1 MELTRTSPESGTCH
15 SPEQL
20 VPSCQ
25 ARKCSGN
32 RFLFSNPYV
41 VSNGDFT
48 HQSSKILLGKLL
60 TVQDEYNRLKHIL
73 IYFDFW
79 ILLDRNAQSSHG
91 ISAAG
96 FVFQTSNSWDYSCGT
111 VLHCQLPWDT

>member
-1 MELTRTSPESGTCH
+1 MHHLFQPEFSIMDFPYFPCYLDYLGTMGAMMELTRKNPESGTCH

-41 VSNGDFT
+41 VSMVIYP
-48 HQSSKILLGKLL
+48 SKF
-60 TVQDEYNRLKHIL
+60 QDIVGQATNCAR
-73 IYFDFW
+73 
-79 ILLDRNAQSSHG
+79 
-91 ISAAG
+91 
-96 FVFQTSNSWDYSCGT
+96 
-111 VLHCQLPWDT
+111 